1 MKKKTLNSSS
11 TNINNNIY
19 ENENEQENQFNE
31 EPLYKHLYL
40 LLLQIFNEHKLNYHS
55 NKEEREK
62 EFKYYCNYC
71 DYGTFAISFIEK
83 HNNTKKHKRHLN
95 IK

>member
-19 ENENEQENQFNE
+19 ENENEQENPFNE

-40 LLLQIFNEHKLNYHS
+40 LLLQIKLA
-55 NKEEREK
+55 
-62 EFKYYCNYC
+62 
-71 DYGTFAISFIEK
+71 TF
-83 HNNTKKHKRHLN
+83 LL
-95 IK
+95 IKPWS